1 MGENDCHSGNW
12 NVIEFDVFV
21 VKDSNYSV
29 IIMSTY
35 SGIMVCDDKKEEYLL
50 SKGQVL
56 TFYYAEP
63 FSCNYL
69 YRGDLDNYNYMR
81 HDGRTKHQVGLE
93 NVWITHR

>member
-1 MGENDCHSGNW
+1 MNARFLKEMGENDCHSGNW

-21 VKDSNYSV
+21 VKYSNYSV

-56 TFYYAEP
+56 T
-63 FSCNYL
+63 L
-69 YRGDLDNYNYMR
+69 
-81 HDGRTKHQVGLE
+81 
-93 NVWITHR
+93 